1 MKRITTDIVK
11 NTMPQLVIDNIDKY
25 YEAKELTGSHI
36 YLPNTRLTQDVKN
49 NINVNIWVIRNSQRR
64 AGKFDDLQIV
74 FWKDCLTG
82 EWVYDMYNVTC
93 DPSDLAL
100 EQMKNPNGTAVLSYG
115 FHKSKW
121 KLGFHKGRLDH
132 PALVQVKPLLVY
144 RDNNKDKMIDIPNF
158 DNITLMQDILING
171 KKASNTI
178 ERHINSLYDFTLVE
192 EFIDTPRMIIFTDR
206 ITNRKY
212 KFEVGQFGIN
222 NHRAS
227 SIKVLDE
234 VGLYSEGCIVHQDPE
249 RYLDYIDILKRSA
262 KLYGDSFSI
271 TVVPD
276 TMFYR

>member
-25 YEAKELTGSHI
+25 YEAKELTGSPI

-82 EWVYDMYNVTC
+82 EWIYDMYNVTC

-121 KLGFHKGRLDH
+121 KIGYHKGRLDH

-144 RDNNKDKMIDIPNF
+144 RDNNKDKMIDIPNL
-158 DNITLMQDILING
+158 NNVNVAQ
-171 KKASNTI
+171 TI
-178 ERHINSLYDFTLVE
+178 EIKKENTTIKDRYISNLYDLTLTE
-192 EFIDTPRMIIFTDR
+192 ESIEQPRIITFTD
-206 ITNRKY
+206 IISKRKY
-212 KFEVGQFGIN
+212 KFEVGLFGLN

-227 SIKVLDE
+227 SIKVLDD

-249 RYLDYIDILKRSA
+249 RYLNYIDILKRSA